1 MKTYSI
7 SPEHLLK
14 IFLGQPDKLDI
25 DDTGLVLLAANKNDQ
40 PNLPSEMAGGI
51 VYLENHQPTLVS
63 LVHPFAV
70 PEQAGVFET
79 DDHLIHRE
87 PINWFGPQAIVV
99 EKKLQD
105 FAKQY
110 DGPRT
115 DNGQIPRAY
124 IPDKIAEPAIL
135 SDRYWQ
141 DYAKFVNDPDG
152 QFQAQIKP
160 LFND

>member
-79 DDHLIHRE
+79 DDHLKHQNI
-87 PINWFGPQAIVV
+87 
-99 EKKLQD
+99 
-105 FAKQY
+105 
-110 DGPRT
+110 
-115 DNGQIPRAY
+115 
-124 IPDKIAEPAIL
+124 
-135 SDRYWQ
+135 DR
-141 DYAKFVNDPDG
+141 FR
-152 QFQAQIKP
+152 
-160 LFND
+160 